1 MLHTTSLQCISDPPE
16 NRDIKDPSCAWNL
29 GSVARIFIR
38 DQPSNVTTF
47 HAAVWEAPRSI
58 PGLLQPICLGMVTWF
73 LDVSLHS
80 SVRFRNLEIPTRRPQ
95 PSGIVTSAV
104 AARSSDLRKQIC
116 LNRYS
121 WTHAFSIQRTR
132 LNPFKSL
139 SQLYSR
145 ELAHRNGR
153 IHWYED
159 KTDKTSIWFYLKWES
174 ELPILLP
181 WPGRTSKSTGL
192 SLHLVQK
199 S

>member
-1 MLHTTSLQCISDPPE
+1 MKPWLSCKDLHPRSALQCCNLPCGRVGGTKEHSRAPSTHLPRNG
-16 NRDIKDPSCAWNL
+16 NRTWPSSSL
-29 GSVARIFIR
+29 
-38 DQPSNVTTF
+38 
-47 HAAVWEAPRSI
+47 
-58 PGLLQPICLGMVTWF
+58 WF

-121 WTHAFSIQRTR
+121 WTQAFSIQRTR

-174 ELPILLP
+174 EPPILLP
-181 WPGRTSKSTGL
+181 WPGSTSKSTGL